1 MERFG
6 CLLKKQEIFIYAY
19 NRLLLFNLK
28 TTYFRT
34 VCVILTLCDSLSL
47 SLQKSILMTT
57 FKALG
62 VNPEFIKAFKDL
74 NIFDPTEIQEKT
86 LPVLLEKQTDFIG
99 QAQTGTGKTL
109 AFGIPLIHKINPKS
123 TAIQGLILSPTRELG
138 QQIAKQL
145 FKFTK
150 YSDKIF
156 TEAVYGGEK
165 IDIQISRLQRP
176 THIVV
181 ATPGRLL
188 DLIER
193 GVISLDHV
201 KTVVLDEADEML
213 SMGFKDDLEKI
224 LSKALAVKNKWM
236 FSATMPH
243 GVVEIA
249 KKYMAENATRVH
261 LNSKNI
267 VNSNIQH
274 QYIQCLEEEKLLVMT
289 DFLTSQKNRRG
300 VIFCRTKKSTEKL
313 AKQLKAKN
321 FETAALN
328 GDLTQKDREKVLR
341 AFKNETYQFI
351 IATDVAAR
359 GIDVPNLSYVAHYEL
374 PDNDEYYTH
383 RSGRTARGGKNGISF
398 VIAAGK
404 DLKQIRYYQKALNI
418 SFVEINH

>member
-1 MERFG
+1 M
-6 CLLKKQEIFIYAY
+6 A
-19 NRLLLFNLK
+19 
-28 TTYFRT
+28 
-34 VCVILTLCDSLSL
+34 
-47 SLQKSILMTT
+47 T
-57 FKALG
+57 FKSLG
-62 VNPEFIKAFKDL
+62 VKPEFIKAFKEL
-74 NIFDPTEIQEKT
+74 NIFEPTEIQERAI
-86 LPVLLEKQTDFIG
+86 PVLFKKNTDLIG

-109 AFGIPLIHKINPKS
+109 AFGIPLLNKINPKEGK
-123 TAIQGLILSPTRELG
+123 IQGLILSPTRELG

-165 IDIQISRLQRP
+165 IDIQIGRLQRP

-193 GVISLDHV
+193 GVINLDAV
-201 KTVVLDEADEML
+201 KTIVLDEADEML

-224 LSKALAVKNKWM
+224 LSKTFAVQNKWM

-249 KKYMAENATRVH
+249 KKYMAENAVRIH
-261 LNSKNI
+261 LNPKSI
-267 VNSNIQH
+267 VNANIQH

-289 DFLTSQKNRRG
+289 DFLKSQKNRRG
-300 VIFCRTKKSTEKL
+300 VIFCKTKKATEKL

-321 FETAALN
+321 FETAPLN
-328 GDLTQKDREKVLR
+328 GDLTQKEREKVLR
-341 AFKNETYQFI
+341 AFKNETYNFI

-359 GIDVPNLSYVAHYEL
+359 GIDVPNLSYVVHYEL
-374 PDNDEYYTH
+374 PDQDEYYTH

-418 SFVEINH
+418 SFVEINHS